1 MVQSM
6 VLKDTEK
13 VIADIK
19 IVGDRVIFI
28 EKDGSLTIAARIQQ
42 RAQSVRVVAPPAPT
56 KKRVGRRS
64 NAEKAAMASASQG
77 SPVRLEEEE
86 QAA

>member
-64 NAEKAAMASASQG
+64 NAEKAAMVTSQG

>member
-6 VLKDTEK
+6 ILKDTEK

-28 EKDGSLTIAARIQQ
+28 EKDGSLTIEARIQQ
-42 RAQSVRVVAPPAPT
+42 RAQSVRVVAPAPV

-64 NAEKAAMASASQG
+64 NAEKAAMASASQS
-77 SPVRLEEEE
+77 SPVRLEEE